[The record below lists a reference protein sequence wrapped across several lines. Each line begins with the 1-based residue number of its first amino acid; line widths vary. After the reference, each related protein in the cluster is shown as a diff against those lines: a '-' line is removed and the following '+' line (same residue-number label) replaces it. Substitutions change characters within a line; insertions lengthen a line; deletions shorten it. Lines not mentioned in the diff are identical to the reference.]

1 LQSPALSSKY
11 VWISFPLPTIPSP
24 HEISSLTYT
33 QIAAIFLFSLALL
46 SIFARILLK
55 IQQSRVFYL
64 DDYMLFLSTI
74 CFTAGMGLIFRNSP
88 MQGHLEPLKGTLI
101 LLWTTTFLAKFSIL
115 VFLRRVVIAMK
126 SKKMVWYYEITVGI
140 CVVGWIYVVATPF
153 MAEPDSGLYVGLTYV
168 GTGVDVLLVVISMCS
183 PLH

>member
-1 LQSPALSSKY
+1 
-11 VWISFPLPTIPSP
+11 
-24 HEISSLTYT
+24 
-33 QIAAIFLFSLALL
+33 
-46 SIFARILLK
+46 
-55 IQQSRVFYL
+55 
-64 DDYMLFLSTI
+64 
-74 CFTAGMGLIFRNSP
+74 

-126 SKKMVWYYEITVGI
+126 SKKMVWYYGITVGI